1 MPNLHPRSYIIRI
14 ERNYSMLKKITRVGV
29 VVTTIALIASSA
41 VTANAAVVPAAKA
54 KVGLDCS
61 ASQIGRV
68 SKGTGVNGSD
78 LTCTKVTTGTFAG
91 KNKWWYAGLK
101 PLGSFEF
108 VSSSNIGGGYGTTAI
123 ALGEA
128 LKKEELLKDY
138 TVTYRS
144 NAPLG
149 LGYFAD
155 QKGRTDLGI
164 ITGFAMPG
172 GLATNGS
179 KLDITNYKAV
189 ASFLREAEAFAV
201 PMNSKY
207 KTINDLLADI
217 KANSKT
223 VAVGGGNYGGVDH
236 VTIATLAETVGV
248 KATDL
253 NYIPY
258 SGGGTLVPDVIAGR
272 VAVGVS
278 GTSEFASYVAAGK
291 MRILAVTSPKP
302 LSTIK
307 GRTLI
312 QQGINL
318 TFGNWRGILAPA
330 DLSAADYLNFVK
342 VMDTVHSTQSWKDT
356 LVAKSW
362 IDEYRSGAAFT
373 TWLEKENKAI
383 LAVLTA
389 FKLIK

>member
-1 MPNLHPRSYIIRI
+1 MSKIFKRSVIAA
-14 ERNYSMLKKITRVGV
+14 
-29 VVTTIALIASSA
+29 TTIALLASGVGIASAGS
-41 VTANAAVVPAAKA
+41 VPAAKA

-61 ASQIGRV
+61 ATQVGKV
-68 SKGTGVNGSD
+68 SKGTGVDGSD
-78 LTCTKVTTGTFAG
+78 LTCLTVTTGTFKG
-91 KNKWWYAGLK
+91 QTKWWYAGLK
-101 PLGSFEF
+101 ALGSFEF
-108 VSSSNIGGGYGTTAI
+108 VSSSAIGGGYGTTAI
-123 ALGEA
+123 ALGDA

-138 TVTYRS
+138 TVTYRT

-155 QKGRTDLGI
+155 QKGRSDLGL

-179 KLDITNYKAV
+179 KLEITNYKAI

-201 PMNSKY
+201 PINSKY
-207 KTINDLLADI
+207 KTINELLSDI
-217 KANSKT
+217 KANPKT

-236 VTIATLAETVGV
+236 VTIATLAEGVGV
-248 KATDL
+248 KATEL

-258 SGGGTLVPDVIAGR
+258 SGGGTLVPDVISGR
-272 VAVGVS
+272 VAVGIS

-302 LSTIK
+302 LTTIK
-307 GRTLI
+307 GKTLI

-330 DLSAADYLNFVK
+330 DLSAAEYANFVK
-342 VMDTVHSTQSWKDT
+342 VMDTVHVTQSWKDV

-362 IDEYRSGAAFT
+362 IDEYRSGAGFT
-373 TWLEKENKAI
+373 TWLEKENKSI

>member
-1 MPNLHPRSYIIRI
+1 
-14 ERNYSMLKKITRVGV
+14 MLKKITRVGV
-29 VVTTIALIASSA
+29 VVTTFALIASGA

-61 ASQIGRV
+61 ASQIGKV

-91 KNKWWYAGLK
+91 ENKWWYAGLK

-123 ALGEA
+123 ALGDA

-155 QKGRTDLGI
+155 QKDRTDLGI

-207 KTINDLLADI
+207 KTINQLLADI
-217 KANSKT
+217 KASPKT

-236 VTIATLAETVGV
+236 VTIATLAESVGV
-248 KATDL
+248 QATDL

-258 SGGGTLVPDVIAGR
+258 SGGGTLVPDVISGR
-272 VAVGVS
+272 VAVGIS

-302 LSTIK
+302 LKTIK
-307 GRTLI
+307 GKTLI
-312 QQGINL
+312 QQGINM

-342 VMDTVHSTQSWKDT
+342 VMDTVHVTKSWKDT

-373 TWLEKENKAI
+373 TWLEKENKSI

>member
-1 MPNLHPRSYIIRI
+1 MNKFFKRS
-14 ERNYSMLKKITRVGV
+14 V
-29 VVTTIALIASSA
+29 IAAATVALLASGIGI
-41 VTANAAVVPAAKA
+41 ANAGNVPAAKA
-54 KVGLDCS
+54 QVGLGCS
-61 ASQIGRV
+61 ESQLGKV

-91 KNKWWYAGLK
+91 QTKWWYAGLK

-108 VSSSNIGGGYGTTAI
+108 VSSSAIGGGYGTTAI
-123 ALGEA
+123 ALGDA

-138 TVTYRS
+138 TVTYRT

-155 QKGRTDLGI
+155 QKGRADLGL

-179 KLDITNYKAV
+179 KLQITDYKAV

-207 KTINDLLADI
+207 KTINDLLSDI
-217 KANSKT
+217 KANPKT

-236 VTIATLAETVGV
+236 VTIATLAEGVGV

-258 SGGGTLVPDVIAGR
+258 SGGGTLTPDVIAGR
-272 VAVGVS
+272 VAVGIS

-307 GRTLI
+307 GKTLI

-342 VMDTVHSTQSWKDT
+342 VIDTVHATQTWKDV

-362 IDEYRSGAAFT
+362 IDEYRSGTDFQ
-373 TWLEKENKAI
+373 TWLEKENKSI
-383 LAVLTA
+383 IAVLTA

>member
-1 MPNLHPRSYIIRI
+1 MSKIFKRSVIAA
-14 ERNYSMLKKITRVGV
+14 
-29 VVTTIALIASSA
+29 TTIALLASGVGIASAGS
-41 VTANAAVVPAAKA
+41 VPAAKA

-61 ASQIGRV
+61 ATQVGKV
-68 SKGTGVNGSD
+68 SKGTGVDGSD
-78 LTCTKVTTGTFAG
+78 LTCLTVTTGTFKG
-91 KNKWWYAGLK
+91 QTKWWYAGLK
-101 PLGSFEF
+101 ALGSFEF
-108 VSSSNIGGGYGTTAI
+108 VSSSAIGGGYGTTAI
-123 ALGEA
+123 ALGDA

-138 TVTYRS
+138 TVTYRT

-155 QKGRTDLGI
+155 QKGRSDLGL

-179 KLDITNYKAV
+179 KLEITNYKAI

-201 PMNSKY
+201 PINSKY
-207 KTINDLLADI
+207 KTINELLSDI
-217 KANSKT
+217 KANPKT

-236 VTIATLAETVGV
+236 VTIATLAEGVGV
-248 KATDL
+248 KATEL

-258 SGGGTLVPDVIAGR
+258 SGGGTLVPDVISGR
-272 VAVGVS
+272 VAVGIS

-302 LSTIK
+302 LTTIK
-307 GRTLI
+307 GKTLI

-330 DLSAADYLNFVK
+330 DLSAAEYANCVK
-342 VMDTVHSTQSWKDT
+342 VMDTVHVTQSWKDV

-362 IDEYRSGAAFT
+362 IDEYRSGAGFT
-373 TWLEKENKAI
+373 TWLEKENKSI

>member
-1 MPNLHPRSYIIRI
+1 
-14 ERNYSMLKKITRVGV
+14 MLKKITRVGV

-41 VTANAAVVPAAKA
+41 VTANAASVPAAKA
-54 KVGLDCS
+54 KIGLDCA
-61 ASQIGRV
+61 ASQVGKV

-78 LTCTKVTTGTFAG
+78 LTCTKVTTGTFTG
-91 KNKWWYAGLK
+91 TNKWWYAGLK
-101 PLGSFEF
+101 ALGSFEF

-123 ALGEA
+123 ALGDA

-155 QKGRTDLGI
+155 QKSRSDLGI

-207 KTINDLLADI
+207 KTINELLADI
-217 KANSKT
+217 KASPKT

-236 VTIATLAETVGV
+236 VTIATLAEGVGV
-248 KATDL
+248 QATDL

-272 VAVGVS
+272 VAVGIS

-307 GRTLI
+307 GKTLI
-312 QQGINL
+312 QQGINM

-342 VMDTVHSTQSWKDT
+342 VMDTVHITQSWKDV

-362 IDEYRSGAAFT
+362 IDEYRSGSAFT
-373 TWLEKENKAI
+373 TWLEKENKSI

>member
-1 MPNLHPRSYIIRI
+1 MNKTFKRSVIAAATVA
-14 ERNYSMLKKITRVGV
+14 LLAAGVGV
-29 VVTTIALIASSA
+29 
-41 VTANAAVVPAAKA
+41 ANAGNVPAAKA
-54 KVGLDCS
+54 QVGLSCS
-61 ASQIGRV
+61 ETQIGKV

-91 KNKWWYAGLK
+91 QTKWWYAGLK

-108 VSSSNIGGGYGTTAI
+108 VSSSAIGGGYGTTAI
-123 ALGEA
+123 ALGDA

-138 TVTYRS
+138 TVTYRT

-155 QKGRTDLGI
+155 QKGRTDLGL

-179 KLDITNYKAV
+179 KLQITDYKAV

-201 PMNSKY
+201 PVNSKY
-207 KTINDLLADI
+207 KTINDLLSDI
-217 KANSKT
+217 KANPKT
-223 VAVGGGNYGGVDH
+223 VAIGGGNYGGVDH
-236 VTIATLAETVGV
+236 VTIATLAEGVGV

-258 SGGGTLVPDVIAGR
+258 SGGGTLTPDVISGR
-272 VAVGVS
+272 VAVGIS

-307 GRTLI
+307 GKTLI
-312 QQGINL
+312 QQGINQ

-342 VMDTVHSTQSWKDT
+342 VIDTVHATQSWKDV

-383 LAVLTA
+383 LAVLTS

>member
-1 MPNLHPRSYIIRI
+1 
-14 ERNYSMLKKITRVGV
+14 MLKKITRVGV

-41 VTANAAVVPAAKA
+41 VTANAASVPAAKA
-54 KVGLDCS
+54 KIGLDCA
-61 ASQIGRV
+61 ASQVGKV

-91 KNKWWYAGLK
+91 ENKWWYAGLK
-101 PLGSFEF
+101 ALGSFEF

-123 ALGEA
+123 ALGDA

-155 QKGRTDLGI
+155 QKGRSDLGI

-207 KTINDLLADI
+207 KTINQLLADI
-217 KANSKT
+217 KASPKT

-236 VTIATLAETVGV
+236 VTIATLAESVGV
-248 KATDL
+248 QATDL

-272 VAVGVS
+272 VAVGIS

-307 GRTLI
+307 GKTLI
-312 QQGINL
+312 QQGINM

-342 VMDTVHSTQSWKDT
+342 VMDTVHITQSWKDV

-362 IDEYRSGAAFT
+362 IDEYRSGSAFT
-373 TWLEKENKAI
+373 TWLEKENKSI

>member
-1 MPNLHPRSYIIRI
+1 MNKSFKHSVIAAATVALLASG
-14 ERNYSMLKKITRVGV
+14 VGV
-29 VVTTIALIASSA
+29 
-41 VTANAAVVPAAKA
+41 ANAGNVPAAKA
-54 KVGLDCS
+54 QVGLDCS
-61 ASQIGRV
+61 STQVGKV

-78 LTCTKVTTGTFAG
+78 LTCLAVTTGTSKG
-91 KNKWWYAGLK
+91 LTKWWYAGLK
-101 PLGSFEF
+101 SLGSFEF
-108 VSSSNIGGGYGTTAI
+108 VASSAIGGGYGTTAI
-123 ALGEA
+123 ALGDA

-138 TVTYRS
+138 TVTYRT

-149 LGYFAD
+149 LGYFTD
-155 QKGRTDLGI
+155 QKARTDLGL

-179 KLDITNYKAV
+179 KLQITDYKAV

-207 KTINDLLADI
+207 KTINDLLSDI
-217 KANSKT
+217 KANPKT

-236 VTIATLAETVGV
+236 VTIATLAESVGV

-258 SGGGTLVPDVIAGR
+258 SGGGTLTPDVISGR
-272 VAVGVS
+272 VAVGIS

-307 GRTLI
+307 GKTLI

-318 TFGNWRGILAPA
+318 SFGNWRGILAPA

-342 VMDTVHSTQSWKDT
+342 VMDTVHTTQSWKDV

-362 IDEYRSGAAFT
+362 IDEYRSGATFT

-383 LAVLTA
+383 IAVLTA

>member
-1 MPNLHPRSYIIRI
+1 MAICLAISSGVEVTMFASWPPTDPVTSG
-14 ERNYSMLKKITRVGV
+14 ERAARTNSALSRA
-29 VVTTIALIASSA
+29 TT
-41 VTANAAVVPAAKA
+41 
-54 KVGLDCS
+54 
-61 ASQIGRV
+61 
-68 SKGTGVNGSD
+68 GS
-78 LTCTKVTTGTFAG
+78 GTFAG
-91 KNKWWYAGLK
+91 TNKWWYAGLK
-101 PLGSFEF
+101 ALGSFEF

-123 ALGEA
+123 ALGDA

-155 QKGRTDLGI
+155 QKGRSDLGI

-207 KTINDLLADI
+207 KTINELLADI
-217 KANSKT
+217 KASPKT

-236 VTIATLAETVGV
+236 VTIATLAESVGV
-248 KATDL
+248 QATEL

-272 VAVGVS
+272 VAVGIS

-307 GRTLI
+307 GKTLI
-312 QQGINL
+312 QQGINM

-330 DLSAADYLNFVK
+330 DLSAADHLNFIK
-342 VMDTVHSTQSWKDT
+342 VMDTVHSTKSWKDT

-362 IDEYRSGAAFT
+362 IDEYRSGTPFT
-373 TWLEKENKAI
+373 TWLEKENKSI
-383 LAVLTA
+383 LKVLTD

>member
-1 MPNLHPRSYIIRI
+1 
-14 ERNYSMLKKITRVGV
+14 MLKKITRVGV
-29 VVTTIALIASSA
+29 VVTTIALIASGA
-41 VTANAAVVPAAKA
+41 GVANAGNVPAAKA
-54 KVGLDCS
+54 KVGLGCS
-61 ASQIGRV
+61 ETQVGKV

-91 KNKWWYAGLK
+91 QTKWWYAGLK
-101 PLGSFEF
+101 SLGSFEF
-108 VSSSNIGGGYGTTAI
+108 VSSSAIGGGYGTTAI
-123 ALGEA
+123 ALGDA

-138 TVTYRS
+138 TVTYRT

-155 QKGRTDLGI
+155 QKGRSDLGL

-179 KLDITNYKAV
+179 KLEITNYKAV

-207 KTINDLLADI
+207 KTINDLLSDI

-236 VTIATLAETVGV
+236 VTIATLAEGVGV

-258 SGGGTLVPDVIAGR
+258 SGGGTLVPDVISGR
-272 VAVGVS
+272 VAVGIS

-307 GRTLI
+307 GKTLI

-342 VMDTVHSTQSWKDT
+342 VMDTVHETQSWKDV

-373 TWLEKENKAI
+373 TWLAKENKDI

>member
-1 MPNLHPRSYIIRI
+1 MKKNLKRSIIALASI
-14 ERNYSMLKKITRVGV
+14 AL
-29 VVTTIALIASSA
+29 VTTG
-41 VTANAAVVPAAKA
+41 VTAATAAPVPAAKA
-54 KVGLDCS
+54 QVGIDCS
-61 ASQIGRV
+61 PTQVGKIAAG
-68 SKGTGVNGSD
+68 KGVNGTD
-78 LTCTKVTTGTFAG
+78 LTCLVVTTGTAKG
-91 KNKWWYAGLK
+91 QTKWWYAGLK

-108 VSSSNIGGGYGTTAI
+108 VSSSAIGGGYGTTAI
-123 ALGEA
+123 ALGDA

-138 TVTYRS
+138 TVTYRT

-149 LGYFAD
+149 VGYFAD
-155 QKGRTDLGI
+155 QKGRTDLGL

-179 KLDITNYKAV
+179 KLQITDYKGV

-201 PMNSKY
+201 PVNSKY
-207 KTINDLLADI
+207 KTINDLLSDI
-217 KANSKT
+217 KANPKT
-223 VAVGGGNYGGVDH
+223 VAIGGGNYGGVDH
-236 VTIATLAETVGV
+236 VTIATLAEGIGV

-258 SGGGTLVPDVIAGR
+258 SGGGTLTPDVIAGR
-272 VAVGVS
+272 VSVGIA
-278 GTSEFASYVAAGK
+278 GTSEFSSYVAAGK

-307 GRTLI
+307 GKTLI
-312 QQGINL
+312 QQGINQ

-342 VMDTVHSTQSWKDT
+342 VIDTVHATQSWKDV

-362 IDEYRSGAAFT
+362 IDEYRSGTAFQ
-373 TWLEKENKAI
+373 TWLEKENKSI
-383 LAVLTA
+383 IAVLTS